1 MISDW
6 GDLQTILAIAH
17 AGTLSG
23 AARELGVSQST
34 ISRRLQAL
42 ERSADGQ
49 VFNRGG
55 DGSLFPSEL
64 GQALIDAAEKMRMTF
79 DAARDRLG
87 DSGRPVRVAT
97 CEAIANAYLAPV
109 LPRWSAGG
117 GAVIDVAIHD
127 DLFALPD
134 DAFDVLVTPLESA
147 PPDMV
152 GSRIGR
158 LEWRFYA
165 SPAYLAK
172 APWRSGTDGLSGHR
186 VIRASGSLA
195 EVEAFRWLAEQGGDV
210 SISAT
215 SPLAMLDLA
224 AGGAGIAMAPTL
236 MAARDSRLVA
246 LDHTPMPAS
255 DIWMV
260 ARKPAAARAQVSD
273 FLKWFRRQANAR
285 REAPVA
291 T

>member
-6 GDLQTILAIAH
+6 GDLQTILAIART
-17 AGTLSG
+17 GTLSG

-55 DGSLFPSEL
+55 GGSLYPSEI
-64 GQALIDAAEKMRMTF
+64 GQTLVDAAEKMRKAF

-97 CEAIANAYLAPV
+97 CEAIANAYLVPV
-109 LPRWSAGG
+109 LPRWSATG

-165 SPAYLAK
+165 APAYLAK
-172 APWRSGTDGLSGHR
+172 APWGTEGLSGHR

-215 SPLAMLDLA
+215 SPLAMIDLA

-236 MAARDSRLVA
+236 MAASDGRLVT

-255 DIWMV
+255 NIWMV
-260 ARKPAAARAQVSD
+260 ARKPAATRAQVSD

-285 REAPVA
+285 RGAPVA